1 MLNDP
6 TTVLR
11 GVGPKKALILKEEAG
26 IETIEDLLYYAP
38 RRYVDRSHFKLIKDC
53 FVNELVTISGTI
65 SDVRVVRRRKRML
78 EVVID
83 DGTDT
88 CTGVFFGGIDYFL
101 KLFTTGDT
109 VIFSGKINFFRVKQ
123 ITHPEFDFI
132 ENADDATHRAINT
145 GRIIP
150 LYRSTE
156 KLKGYGLDS
165 RGFRRIIKPALETYA
180 HQVIETLPEEFLAA
194 HSLPGLRESLYAI
207 HFPDSFDHAER
218 ARKRLAFNEI
228 FFHQYYLAISR
239 RFIRETSNRPA
250 AEINTDL
257 FHELAASLPFKLTED
272 QKTAIEEIRR
282 DMSSPFPM
290 NRLLQGDVGS
300 GKTVVAMAAALFAN
314 GLGVQTAIMAPTEL
328 LAQQHFNT
336 FQRLIGNRLRTVLL
350 IGGLSSADRR
360 KAYDAIASGGADLVI
375 GTHAI
380 IQEEVRFKK
389 LGLIVIDE
397 QHRFGVE
404 QRSALREKGDETDLL
419 VMTATPIPRSLSLTL
434 YGDLSVSSIRTMPA
448 DRIPVKTLAFPESRL
463 SGVYNSIEKYISLG
477 RQAYYVLPLVE
488 DSDKLDLKSAIG
500 VFEHL
505 KNEIFINRRVELI
518 HGRMKQPE
526 RDAIMERF
534 KRGEIDILVSTT
546 VIEVGIDVPNAS
558 IIVVEHAERFGLA
571 QLHQLRGRV
580 GRGSHQSFCILITP
594 DDISDEAR
602 ARIETIVST
611 TDGFIISEEDLRQ
624 RGAGELIG
632 VRQHGHG
639 AEFEF
644 ADLSVD
650 IDLILHAREFAE
662 QSVARID
669 DITRLWREFRN
680 RKYGPLLDGIRNKR
694 ILSILS

>member
-1 MLNDP
+1 
-6 TTVLR
+6 
-11 GVGPKKALILKEEAG
+11 
-26 IETIEDLLYYAP
+26 LY
-38 RRYVDRSHFKLIKDC
+38 V
-53 FVNELVTISGTI
+53 
-65 SDVRVVRRRKRML
+65 
-78 EVVID
+78 
-83 DGTDT
+83 
-88 CTGVFFGGIDYFL
+88 
-101 KLFTTGDT
+101 
-109 VIFSGKINFFRVKQ
+109 
-123 ITHPEFDFI
+123 
-132 ENADDATHRAINT
+132 
-145 GRIIP
+145 
-150 LYRSTE
+150 
-156 KLKGYGLDS
+156 
-165 RGFRRIIKPALETYA
+165 
-180 HQVIETLPEEFLAA
+180 
-194 HSLPGLRESLYAI
+194 I
-207 HFPDSFDHAER
+207 HFPDSFDQAER

-250 AEINTDL
+250 AEINSAL
-257 FHELAASLPFKLTED
+257 LHELVASLPFKLTDD
-272 QKTAIEEIRR
+272 QKNAIEEIRR

-336 FQRLIGNRLRTVLL
+336 FQRLIGDRLRTLL
-350 IGGLSSADRR
+350 LVGGLSSAERR
-360 KAYDAIASGGADLVI
+360 KAHDRIASGQADLVI

-380 IQEEVRFKK
+380 IQDEVIFKK

-397 QHRFGVE
+397 QHSFGVG

-419 VMTATPIPRSLSLTL
+419 VMTATPIPRSLTLTL

-448 DRIPVKTLAFPESRL
+448 DRIPVKTLSFTESRL
-463 SGVYNSIEKYISLG
+463 SGVYNSIEKYISQG

-488 DSDKLDLKSAIG
+488 DSEKIDLKSAMG

-505 KNEIFINRRVELI
+505 KSEIFINRRVELI
-518 HGRMKQPE
+518 HGRMKQSE
-526 RDAIMERF
+526 RDDIMERF
-534 KRGEIDILVSTT
+534 KHGEIDILVSTT

-580 GRGSHQSFCILITP
+580 GRGSHQSFCIMITP

-644 ADLSVD
+644 ADLSAD

-662 QSVARID
+662 QSVERID
-669 DITRLWREFRN
+669 DITRLWREFRD
-680 RKYGPLLDGIRNKR
+680 RRYGPLLDGIRNKR